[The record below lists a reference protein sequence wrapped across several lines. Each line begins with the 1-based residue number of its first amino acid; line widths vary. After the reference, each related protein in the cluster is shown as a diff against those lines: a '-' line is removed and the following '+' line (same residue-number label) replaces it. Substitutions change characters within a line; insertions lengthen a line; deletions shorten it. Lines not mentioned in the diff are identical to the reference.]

1 MAAILSHTVT
11 EQSVYVAQTSLLT
24 KTRWQDS
31 LTSFHNG
38 ATAPASNYS

>member
-1 MAAILSHTVT
+1 MAAIRSHTVT
-11 EQSVYVAQTSLLT
+11 EQSMYVVQTSLLT
-24 KTRWQDS
+24 KARWQGS